1 MWLGVGCRDL
11 TDRAAAFGVCFRR
24 SGWITTAYSELV
36 LHPGVFE
43 RMYPVRWQSAKIV
56 LFFAI

>member
-1 MWLGVGCRDL
+1 MSL
-11 TDRAAAFGVCFRR
+11 RR
-24 SGWITTAYSELV
+24 SGWITIATAYFVV

-56 LFFAI
+56 LFFALSGLVCL